1 MSLDVIQMS
10 TSKGNQILFFQK
22 IRSIY
27 NHVTLIMFFSPSQSA
42 VQTVANLSVR
52 DANGKVKKKN
62 KFPCN
67 SANLGSSGG
76 VFLLY
81 QQRSFPYSSKLLF
94 WDTSRVSSS
103 WHSKNHCHRYHYR
116 Y

>member
-1 MSLDVIQMS
+1 MSLDVVQMS

-27 NHVTLIMFFSPSQSA
+27 NHVTLIMFFPPSQSA
-42 VQTVANLSVR
+42 VQIVANLSVR

-67 SANLGSSGG
+67 
-76 VFLLY
+76 
-81 QQRSFPYSSKLLF
+81 
-94 WDTSRVSSS
+94 
-103 WHSKNHCHRYHYR
+103 
-116 Y
+116 